1 MLRIIIRII
10 RRNKKVKQKMVKE
23 NRKNIILV
31 INSKKSNDK
40 RAAALMNR
48 QNAYAYL
55 NKVQI
60 IQLQKLLTFNL

>member
-48 QNAYAYL
+48 QNAYTYL

>member
-1 MLRIIIRII
+1 
-10 RRNKKVKQKMVKE
+10 MVKE

>member
-1 MLRIIIRII
+1 MLKIIIRII

-48 QNAYAYL
+48 QSLYAYL